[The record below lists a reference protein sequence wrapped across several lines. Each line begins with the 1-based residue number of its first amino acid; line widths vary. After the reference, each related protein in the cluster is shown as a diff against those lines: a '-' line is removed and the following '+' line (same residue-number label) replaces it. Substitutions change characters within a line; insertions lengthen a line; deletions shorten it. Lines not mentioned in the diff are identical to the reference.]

1 MRTVHTVRCDIKV
14 SLRSHGRVALV
25 AARPGVETTGAVPMP
40 LAELSIVYVAVRKSL
55 PTVPV
60 LEALVP
66 TRGECEEGRCEEGR
80 CEEGREQRG
89 GVIREVRR
97 GEGSEEVV
105 KRLAHQCCEQRVR
118 GSRRAW

>member
-1 MRTVHTVRCDIKV
+1 MRTVRTVRCDIKV

-25 AARPGVETTGAVPMP
+25 AARPGVETTGTVPMP

-66 TRGECEEGRCEEGR
+66 TRGEGK
-80 CEEGREQRG
+80 RG
-89 GVIREVRR
+89 GVKRGGVKKGGRKGEV
-97 GEGSEEVV
+97 
-105 KRLAHQCCEQRVR
+105 
-118 GSRRAW
+118 